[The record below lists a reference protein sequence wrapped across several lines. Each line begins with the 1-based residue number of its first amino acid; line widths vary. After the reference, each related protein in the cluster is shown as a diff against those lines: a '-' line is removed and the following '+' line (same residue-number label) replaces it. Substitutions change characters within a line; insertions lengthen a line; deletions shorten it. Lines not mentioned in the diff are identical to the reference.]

1 LLDSKSAN
9 YWFIEAEAPDEVV
22 KQRLE
27 QRKGATHVVS
37 DARLED
43 FEILMQSYQEPSAID
58 KHHRLHVATD
68 RPITVTIAQT
78 LKELVLASFESNS
91 P

>member
-1 LLDSKSAN
+1 LLDSKSAS
-9 YWFIEAEAPDEVV
+9 YWFIEAEAPDVAV

-27 QRKGATHVVS
+27 QREGMTDVVS

-43 FEILMQSYQEPSAID
+43 FEMLTRSYQAPDEIQT
-58 KHHRLHVATD
+58 HHCLHVATD
-68 RPITVTIAQT
+68 RPTTVTIAQT
-78 LKELVLASFESNS
+78 LKKLVLARFQSNS